1 MKFEEQVPGRHCYPG
16 TSGAVRILCPVG
28 RADTASTAHCYRSFR
43 HTQSLAEK
51 ARCSQACRS
60 EYFEWL
66 LPLVVIHNAA
76 IAIQL
81 SPAPPR
87 QEISPRT
94 LSCLL
99 HIGISLSSELQG
111 KFNLKFFSFWAN
123 SFFSQYGTFPWGGW
137 TDQVAGCLAVA
148 WLERAQCW
156 ASCPPPHWSCS
167 PGLLYLSSR
176 ATLPN
181 VRWPSALHSYRRCHR
196 NTGIQATAPG
206 AGPPVREPLESFT
219 RKGRFRHFYLD
230 MSDCLAEWGGE
241 YVSPSLVTTALL
253 STLFSI
259 GPALVIK

>member
-1 MKFEEQVPGRHCYPG
+1 MQRSHHSSHQLRPARKYHLARYHACF
-16 TSGAVRILCPVG
+16 TSA
-28 RADTASTAHCYRSFR
+28 
-43 HTQSLAEK
+43 LA
-51 ARCSQACRS
+51 
-60 EYFEWL
+60 
-66 LPLVVIHNAA
+66 
-76 IAIQL
+76 
-81 SPAPPR
+81 
-87 QEISPRT
+87 
-94 LSCLL
+94 CLQNYKE
-99 HIGISLSSELQG
+99 SSIW
-111 KFNLKFFSFWAN
+111 NFFSFWAN

-259 GPALVIK
+259 GPALVILNSNWTVAVFLGKSTVLQVRKSRFTTQ